1 MFIAMESQ
9 MDVCGIV
16 TTARPTKIVKSIPH
30 RVPSILMV
38 VNLRVLLHQ
47 VDGELMLARFL
58 EKKVARQSE
67 SSQTNL
73 CQSSVYGH

>member
-16 TTARPTKIVKSIPH
+16 TTAQPTKIVKSIPH

-38 VNLRVLLHQ
+38 VNLRVLLDQ
-47 VDGELMLARFL
+47 VDGEVMRAN
-58 EKKVARQSE
+58 KVMIKII
-67 SSQTNL
+67 
-73 CQSSVYGH
+73 C